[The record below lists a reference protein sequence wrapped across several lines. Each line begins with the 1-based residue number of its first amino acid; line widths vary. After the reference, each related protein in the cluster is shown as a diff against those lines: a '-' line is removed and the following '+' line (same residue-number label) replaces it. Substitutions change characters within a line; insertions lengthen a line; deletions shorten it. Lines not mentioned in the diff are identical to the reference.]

1 MWYNIYKGWIDDM
14 KPVVELKYNS
24 KLLKLCYS
32 LLLLYTI
39 LLGVVI
45 FTKQSIGVVIVLSVL
60 FIMLILV
67 TFYLAKHRIIVYS
80 DKLVIIGIFA
90 SKEFLY
96 ENCIIEED
104 VSIRIFNN
112 DYNEQIR
119 IGSFLD
125 KKSIIL
131 KSYREYCKRN
141 KKEQLKINNVIK
153 YNYYVR
159 NFSLF
164 GIVFSIILFL
174 LAGLVLY
181 LYVENIYQ
189 DFMMFLFFLIL
200 GVVINVISLIGIL
213 NYNNFRISIDED
225 QVVSYNMFKCKST
238 YRTDEITFEDAEK
251 FIILY
256 LGENKKKKLLY
267 YFLDNSDVLYQLLKM
282 KQENQS

>member
-1 MWYNIYKGWIDDM
+1 M

-45 FTKQSIGVVIVLSVL
+45 FTKQSIGVVIVLSLL

-67 TFYLAKHRIIVYS
+67 TFYLAKLRIIVYS

-131 KSYREYCKRN
+131 KTYREYCKKN

-181 LYVENIYQ
+181 LYVKNIYQ

-225 QVVSYNMFKCKST
+225 QVVIYNMFKCKST
-238 YRTDEITFEDAEK
+238 YRTDEITFEDADK

-267 YFLDNSDVLYQLLKM
+267 YFLDNSEVLYRLLKM
-282 KQENQS
+282 KKEN

>member
-1 MWYNIYKGWIDDM
+1 M

-67 TFYLAKHRIIVYS
+67 TFYLTKHRIIVYS

-131 KSYREYCKRN
+131 KTYREYCKKN
-141 KKEQLKINNVIK
+141 KKEQVKINNVIK

-164 GIVFSIILFL
+164 GIVFSIIFFL
-174 LAGLVLY
+174 LAGLLLY
-181 LYVENIYQ
+181 LYVKNIYQ
-189 DFMMFLFFLIL
+189 DFMMLLFFLVL

-213 NYNNFRISIDED
+213 NYNNFIISIDED
-225 QVVSYNMFKCKST
+225 QVVIYNMFKCKSN
-238 YRTDEITFEDAEK
+238 YRTDEIIFEDAEK

>member
-1 MWYNIYKGWIDDM
+1 M

-67 TFYLAKHRIIVYS
+67 TFYLVKHRIIVYS
-80 DKLVIIGIFA
+80 DKLVIIGIFV

-131 KSYREYCKRN
+131 KTYREYCKKN

-200 GVVINVISLIGIL
+200 GVVINVTSLIGIL

-225 QVVSYNMFKCKST
+225 QVVIYNMFKCEST
-238 YRTDEITFEDAEK
+238 YKKDEIIFEDADK

-256 LGENKKKKLLY
+256 LGETKKKKLLY
-267 YFLDNSDVLYQLLKM
+267 YFLDNSEVLYRLLKM
-282 KQENQS
+282 KQENQDS

>member
-1 MWYNIYKGWIDDM
+1 MR
-14 KPVVELKYNS
+14 PVVELKYNS

-67 TFYLAKHRIIVYS
+67 TFYLTKHRIIVYS

-131 KSYREYCKRN
+131 KTYREYCKKN

-213 NYNNFRISIDED
+213 NYNNFRISIDDD
-225 QVVSYNMFKCKST
+225 QVVIYNMFKCKST
-238 YRTDEITFEDAEK
+238 FRKDEIIFEDADK

-267 YFLDNSDVLYQLLKM
+267 YFLDNSEVLYRLLKM
-282 KQENQS
+282 KQENQVS

>member
-60 FIMLILV
+60 FIMLIIV

-131 KSYREYCKRN
+131 KTYRECCRKN

-225 QVVSYNMFKCKST
+225 QVAIYNIFKCKSI

-282 KQENQS
+282 KQ